1 MSAPALPLILPDW
14 PAPPAVRACVTTRL
28 GGVSAAPFDS
38 FNPATHVGDDARAVA
53 ANRAL
58 LRAHL
63 PAGRSYRTLGTDGF
77 GCSDTRSALRRH
89 FGIDA
94 EGIAAAAKSCLPQR

>member
-1 MSAPALPLILPDW
+1 MDPNDRRRKNL
-14 PAPPAVRACVTTRL
+14 VVTKAGIEIHKKVSKLRTKVFAQVL
-28 GGVSAAPFDS
+28 AATQGPIVAASDYVSAVPE
-38 FNPATHVGDDARAVA
+38 
-53 ANRAL
+53 L